1 MADTKLAQ
9 KLLGRLDA
17 SGKNIRVFLDF
28 HSTNRNVFYAPNND
42 HPTTPPLFT
51 RTWLENAKPRI
62 KEYDFVYEE
71 NSVDEVGI
79 SKNYMY
85 KRYGIPSTTYEVGDE
100 TNRNAIKQAATVF
113 AEELMLL
120 MLEQKYE

>member
-1 MADTKLAQ
+1 MADTTLAQ

-28 HSTNRNVFYAPNND
+28 HSTNRNVFYAPDND

-51 RTWLENAKPRI
+51 RTWLENAKPRV

-71 NSVDEVGI
+71 NSVD
-79 SKNYMY
+79 
-85 KRYGIPSTTYEVGDE
+85 EVGDE